1 MEAIV
6 LIQAERWKSKQ
17 IGAGN
22 GQTVGKI
29 IYNQYNLAVGLGVW
43 KQGKREIKKYH

>member
-1 MEAIV
+1 MEAIM

-29 IYNQYNLAVGLGVW
+29 IYNQYNLAVDWVLET
-43 KQGKREIKKYH
+43 REERNQKYH